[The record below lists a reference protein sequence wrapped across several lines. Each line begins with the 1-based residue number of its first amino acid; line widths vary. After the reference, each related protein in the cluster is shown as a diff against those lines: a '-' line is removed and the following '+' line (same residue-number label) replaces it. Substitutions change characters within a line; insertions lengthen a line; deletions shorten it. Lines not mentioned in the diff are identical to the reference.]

1 MKFVRFSPLVFVVLT
16 PLLLLWRLVFA
27 GEVLYWGVPLT
38 QFYTWHQLV
47 KEALLTGHLPLWD
60 FYLGNGAPLL
70 ANHQSGVFYPPNLLY
85 LALPV
90 ERAMGYLV
98 ILHLMLAAL
107 FADHWGR
114 TIGLA
119 PFGRAILALSYALG
133 GALVARTQFLP
144 MIYAAAWLPL
154 LFSLAHRLRQRP
166 AVQPAVWL
174 GLAVGLQFLAG
185 HAQWWFYSLA
195 AVGLY
200 YAILPVFPAGVNGP
214 AESSPPLSPPRWGG
228 RKEASPQRGEV
239 WRREIPSRSLADRS
253 QKPTRAI
260 IKALLYL
267 ALAGLIGL
275 GLAAIQF
282 LPTAELAYYSQR
294 SDGAD
299 YGFAMAYSMWPWRWL
314 TLAIPN
320 LFGSPAS
327 GDFEGYATY
336 WEDATY
342 LGILPLLFA
351 ASALLGWMRAAWR
364 SIASRPG
371 RGGGPGPRAGR
382 EERVALIPFLLVLA
396 VLGGWLAMGQNTFLY
411 PLVFRFVPGFGFFQ
425 APARLL
431 LWTGF
436 ALATLAGIGADR
448 FRLSYP
454 AQYSLRLTAA
464 GGIAVLGT
472 GLYFLRGDLLPYP
485 SLPRAA
491 TEFGL
496 WLSLGAVVLLLRGR
510 DPGAADT
517 RIARSPLPVPA
528 WQWLALIVA
537 AADLLRFGQPLT
549 PAIDPVLY
557 RRPIE
562 SAQFI
567 LNRGLE
573 ARLFTSE
580 QYDYDVKYGR
590 YFSFEDFGPGDPAR
604 WQGLR
609 ESLLPTFPAVAGL
622 RSANNYDPLEVG
634 RWRAWLD
641 RVEAAP
647 WPQRAPLLRLANV
660 GYLLGSAP
668 PDLAPIYE
676 GPTPIYALPDPL
688 PFAYVVSG
696 VRPAADSAEALAML
710 AAPGF
715 DPEREVV
722 LEGASAAPPGARFHP
737 AASVRTGANRLVI
750 QTDAPDAGYLVISQ
764 TGYPGWRAT
773 VDGRAA
779 PILPA
784 NGAFQAVPVPAG
796 SHTVVLAYRPASF
809 GIGAG
814 LSLATLLGLA
824 GLALARQRG
833 VGKALLL

>member
-1 MKFVRFSPLVFVVLT
+1 MKVERPAFVILIAST

-47 KEALLTGHLPLWD
+47 KEALLTGHLPLWN

-154 LFSLAHRLRQRP
+154 LFSLAHRLRLRP
-166 AVQPAVWL
+166 AAPAAVWL
-174 GLAVGLQFLAG
+174 GLAIALQFLAG
-185 HAQWWFYSLA
+185 HAQWWFYSLV

-200 YAILPVFPAGVNGP
+200 YLMPAPDTGAPGT
-214 AESSPPLSPPRWGG
+214 
-228 RKEASPQRGEV
+228 RGARFV
-239 WRREIPSRSLADRS
+239 
-253 QKPTRAI
+253 
-260 IKALLYL
+260 YL

-275 GLAAIQF
+275 GLAAVQF
-282 LPTAELAYYSQR
+282 LPTAELAYFSQR
-294 SDGAD
+294 SAGAD

-342 LGILPLLFA
+342 MGLVPLLFA
-351 ASALLGWMRAAWR
+351 VSALASWISARWR
-364 SIASRPG
+364 RTPL
-371 RGGGPGPRAGR
+371 
-382 EERVALIPFLLVLA
+382 ERSPLRLVPALFLLAL
-396 VLGGWLAMGQNTFLY
+396 LGGWLAMGQNTFLY
-411 PLVFRFVPGFGFFQ
+411 PLVFRYVPGFGFFQ

-472 GLYFLRGDLLPYP
+472 GLYFLRSDLLPYP

-491 TEFGL
+491 TAFGL

-517 RIARSPLPVPA
+517 RIARSPLPVPV

-537 AADLLRFGQPLT
+537 AVDLLRFGQPLT
-549 PAIDPVLY
+549 PAIDPILY
-557 RRPIE
+557 RRPIQ

-567 LNRGLE
+567 LNRGRE
-573 ARLFTSE
+573 ARLFSSE

-604 WQGLR
+604 WQELR

-696 VRPAADSAEALAML
+696 VRPAADSAEALALL

-737 AASVRTGANRLVI
+737 AASVRTEANRLVI

-773 VDGRAA
+773 VDGRAV

-784 NGAFQAVPVPAG
+784 NGAFQAVPAPAG
-796 SHTVVLAYRPASF
+796 SHTVMLAYRPVSF
-809 GIGAG
+809 RIGAG

-824 GLALARQRG
+824 GLALARRRRG